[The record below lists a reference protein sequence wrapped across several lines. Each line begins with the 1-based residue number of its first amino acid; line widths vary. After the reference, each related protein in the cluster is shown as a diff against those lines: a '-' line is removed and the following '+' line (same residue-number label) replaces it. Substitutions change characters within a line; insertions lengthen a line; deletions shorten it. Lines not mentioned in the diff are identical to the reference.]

1 MPPITDVAP
10 LLLLE
15 ARLRMDVHHTP
26 EAVVL
31 TLEGELD
38 LATTPM
44 LKTALALLHAGGTCP
59 LVMLDLAGVG
69 FMDGAGVGC
78 ITRAARRLG
87 ERGVAL
93 AVIHPSRP
101 VRRLLELC
109 DLGRLMRWEGLTA
122 AVRGPPHRRRHW
134 RPKAPDASRRGATG
148 RPPEGRAGPRPARG
162 PRVGPSGRTRGPGSV
177 HGRAGHGCTFGPG
190 LGRPSPAAR
199 RLLELCELGELLR

>member
-1 MPPITDVAP
+1 MAPITDVAP
-10 LLLLE
+10 LLLE

-44 LKTALALLHAGGTCP
+44 LKTALALVHAGGTCP

-109 DLGRLMRWEGLTA
+109 DLGRLMRWEGLNA
-122 AVRGPPHRRRHW
+122 
-134 RPKAPDASRRGATG
+134 G
-148 RPPEGRAGPRPARG
+148 RPRAARQEATPAAQGAGCERQGSYRPA
-162 PRVGPSGRTRGPGSV
+162 
-177 HGRAGHGCTFGPG
+177 A
-190 LGRPSPAAR
+190 
-199 RLLELCELGELLR
+199 